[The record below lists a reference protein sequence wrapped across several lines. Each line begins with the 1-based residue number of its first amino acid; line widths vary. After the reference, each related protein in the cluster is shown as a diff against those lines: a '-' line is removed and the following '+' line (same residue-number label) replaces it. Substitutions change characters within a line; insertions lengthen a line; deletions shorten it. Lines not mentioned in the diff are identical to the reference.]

1 VEAPTTKRNKMTQ
14 ASLDSFIKFVKET
27 NLSSRDYRTVYLVLS
42 KWGGDAYVVAYTRNL
57 L

>member
-1 VEAPTTKRNKMTQ
+1 MTQ